1 MVMNAVD
8 ISIIVV
14 SLIAAVSG
22 LRQGLVKTVLTIAGL
37 VVGVM
42 MAGRYY
48 ERLAAL
54 ISPSGADWVKILAY
68 VIVVGVVSLVGSLA
82 GLVVSRIVGAFLLGW
97 LDRLLG
103 ALLGLAIG
111 GLFSAA
117 ILIVI
122 SMYIPGARGAIFQS
136 KLAPIVMEKIP
147 LLLVLLPGQ
156 FDFIRDFFRS
166 PPRGL

>member
-1 MVMNAVD
+1 MNAVD
-8 ISIIVV
+8 ISILVV
-14 SLIAAVSG
+14 SLISAVSG
-22 LRQGLVKTVLTIAGL
+22 LRRGLVKSVLTVAGL
-37 VVGVM
+37 VVGVIL
-42 MAGRYY
+42 AGRYY
-48 ERLAAL
+48 DRLAEL

-68 VIVVGVVSLVGSLA
+68 CIIVGAVSVAGSIA
-82 GLVVSRIVGAFLLGW
+82 GAVVSRIVGAFLLGW
-97 LDRLLG
+97 LDKLLG
-103 ALLGLAIG
+103 ALVGLVLG

-122 SMYIPGARGAIFQS
+122 SMYIPGAREAVSQS

-166 PPRGL
+166 PPGGL